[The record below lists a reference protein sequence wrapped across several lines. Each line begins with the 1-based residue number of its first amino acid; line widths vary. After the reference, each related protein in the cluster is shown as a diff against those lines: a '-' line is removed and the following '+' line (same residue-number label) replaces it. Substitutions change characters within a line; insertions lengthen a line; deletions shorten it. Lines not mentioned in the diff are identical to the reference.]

1 MKTYRP
7 YFCFV
12 VACAILAGCSGNGGQ
27 KTFAFLKA
35 GRDVLENTK
44 AQLSQCSYPKP
55 PLPPDPKIRM
65 PFKERLAVI
74 KAYHATL
81 KAYLNT
87 VVQDSQ
93 QSGHILTDAQTKM
106 SELNSAGAD
115 IDAVNLTKNYENTL
129 GAQFQVRVEIEALAQ
144 LDKAELNNAQQS
156 RNLINSMVPGIIET
170 VITGS
175 PNFAVKSFI
184 NGVSKDIK
192 ENINRNQETQTHLG
206 RLEDAVTNLKQ
217 DVGAA
222 VTERS
227 ELVSTYKEK
236 YSRLPW
242 DDILPPESIQNTVA
256 QNN

>member
-1 MKTYRP
+1 MKTYKP
-7 YFCFV
+7 YFCLV

-65 PFKERLAVI
+65 PFKERLAI
-74 KAYHATL
+74 IRAYHAAL
-81 KAYLNT
+81 KTYLNT

-93 QSGHILTDAQTKM
+93 QSEHILTDAQTKM
-106 SELNSAGAD
+106 SELDSAGVD

-129 GAQFQVRVEIEALAQ
+129 GAQFQVRVEVEALAQ
-144 LDKAELNNAQQS
+144 LDQVKLDTTQQS
-156 RNLINSMVPGIIET
+156 KNLVDTMIPGIVET
-170 VITGS
+170 CITQNPS
-175 PNFAVKSFI
+175 FAVKSFV
-184 NGVSKDIK
+184 NGISKNLKQDID
-192 ENINRNQETQTHLG
+192 RNQEAQTHLG
-206 RLEDAVTNLKQ
+206 RLEDAVTSLKQ
-217 DVGAA
+217 DVGAT